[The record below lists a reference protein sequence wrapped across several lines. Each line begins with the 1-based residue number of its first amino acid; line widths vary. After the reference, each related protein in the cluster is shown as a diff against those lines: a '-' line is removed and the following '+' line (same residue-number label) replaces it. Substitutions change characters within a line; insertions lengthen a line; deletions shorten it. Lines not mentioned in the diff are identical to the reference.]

1 VQHEIPAEE
10 AGARLEEMVDVVAG
24 RLEDAGEQLEA
35 GQRIITG
42 VLAPPHAAQL
52 GDVVRLE
59 VEGLGGVELS
69 FS

>member
-1 VQHEIPAEE
+1 
-10 AGARLEEMVDVVAG
+10 VVAR

-42 VLAPPHAAQL
+42 VLAPPHAAQP